1 MMEATLTR
9 EKLPNRREALNFK
22 VVHPGTEDHHK
33 PTWYAVA
40 LGYAPDSAAPKEVF
54 ISCNKLT
61 TALDIAGRDVATLI
75 SIGLQH
81 GATVSELA
89 AAMTRDDAGK
99 PQGVAGAVLD
109 AVLAEG
115 GR

>member
-1 MMEATLTR
+1 MTR
-9 EKLPNRREALNFK
+9 EKLPDRREALNFK

-33 PTWYAVA
+33 PTWYDVA
-40 LGYAPDSAAPKEVF
+40 LGFPPGGASPKEVF

-61 TALDIAGRDVATLI
+61 TNLDVAGRDVATLI
-75 SIGLQH
+75 SIALQH
-81 GATVSELA
+81 GAAVEELA
-89 AAMTRDDAGK
+89 AAMTRDDVGK
-99 PQGVAGAVLD
+99 PQGAAGAVLD

>member
-1 MMEATLTR
+1 MTR

-22 VVHPGTEDHHK
+22 VMHPGTEDLHK
-33 PTWYAVA
+33 PTWYDVA
-40 LGYAPDSAAPKEVF
+40 LGFPPGSAVPKEVF
-54 ISCNKLT
+54 ISCNKVT
-61 TALDIAGRDVATLI
+61 TALDTAGRDIATLI

-81 GATVSELA
+81 GAAVSELA
-89 AAMTRDDAGK
+89 AAMTRDDVGK

-109 AVLAEG
+109 AVMAEG